1 MKTISSILKITTLA
15 AVIISLLFLKSC
27 KKDDPTIA
35 ETDRVAGLLKA
46 STWKMQSVVV
56 DGTDRTTIYTGLI
69 LNFTAN
75 GYTTTNGGA
84 VWPASGTWL
93 FADVTAKLITRSDG
107 LALTVEEITTTK
119 LSLKLTWSKSTL
131 GGGRT
136 SSLAGVHVF
145 VFGK

>member
-1 MKTISSILKITTLA
+1 MKTVSSALKITA
-15 AVIISLLFLKSC
+15 FAVAITSLLFFQSC

-46 STWKMQSVVV
+46 NMWKMQSVMV
-56 DGTDRTTIYTGLI
+56 DGMDKTTIYTGLI
-69 LNFTAN
+69 LNFTAT

-84 VWPASGTWL
+84 VWPASGTWM
-93 FADVTAKLITRSDG
+93 FADATAKLITRSDG

-119 LSLKLTWSKSTL
+119 LSLKLNSTKTTL

-136 SSLAGVHVF
+136 SSVAGNHTF

>member
-1 MKTISSILKITTLA
+1 MKTISSTLKITTLA
-15 AVIISLLFLKSC
+15 AVTVSLLFLNSC
-27 KKDDPTIA
+27 KKDDPAIA

-46 STWKMQSVVV
+46 STWKMQSVMV